1 MKKGAL
7 SSTFKRDVCP
17 IRQITPWED
26 SGSHLKAAPKR
37 MSILMRTKFGSHL
50 EKSLSARFPLVV
62 DNNRRYASRPTTRK
76 KATRQAVCC
85 ELGFLIRADWEKL
98 AGSHPDSHI
107 ADICPRRRVFKEKR
121 ARGPLSPC
129 DPGQGRNTLQPVAA
143 VGGVFDDGVR
153 LHERNQD
160 AVAARL
166 EEARREEHW
175 IRLGSYGD
183 HAACDE
189 ERHRHQEQVKRRG
202 WQAQAR
208 NAAGDGRGWHEAR
221 QA

>member
-1 MKKGAL
+1 MESLRKPLEGRSEAHVG
-7 SSTFKRDVCP
+7 FR
-17 IRQITPWED
+17 
-26 SGSHLKAAPKR
+26 
-37 MSILMRTKFGSHL
+37 MRTKFGSHL
-50 EKSLSARFPLVV
+50 EKSLSARFP
-62 DNNRRYASRPTTRK
+62 
-76 KATRQAVCC
+76 
-85 ELGFLIRADWEKL
+85 
-98 AGSHPDSHI
+98 
-107 ADICPRRRVFKEKR
+107 RRVFKEKR

-166 EEARREEHW
+166 EEARREEHR

-189 ERHRHQEQVKRRG
+189 ERHRHRERVKRRG

-208 NAAGDGRGWHEAR
+208 NAAGDGRG
-221 QA
+221 